1 MVLAE
6 LGNVFLMTMRLN
18 FCLLTLTLTLTLQQL
33 PGSSQPIIITIPQS
47 PSGGA
52 GATVSLGDIRLGS
65 SGLVNYLPLTD
76 PVSHFFLCL
85 WLVSVAE
92 LSPAIQTIHF
102 CHISE

>member
-1 MVLAE
+1 MVLVE

-18 FCLLTLTLTLTLQQL
+18 FCLFSLTLQQL

-52 GATVSLGDIRLGS
+52 GATVSLGDVRLGS

-76 PVSHFFLCL
+76 PVSRFFLCL
-85 WLVSVAE
+85 WRVSMAE
-92 LSPAIQTIHF
+92 LSPAILNVLYSFGYFLF
-102 CHISE
+102 CA